1 MVAKISHGSSLF
13 GALSYNQLKV
23 EGEQATILYGN
34 RIIEPTTDEYSVP
47 LLTRSFEPYLTAN
60 RKTESPV
67 IHISLNPAPKDNVS
81 DEQFRQVAQLYM
93 EKLGYGNQPYVVF
106 LHKDIDRRH
115 IHIVSVRVDENGK
128 MLPDNFEHARS
139 MKICRELEKQFKLT
153 PADKKQQME
162 DLPLKPVRYEEGE
175 LKQQLANIIRPLSR
189 SYHFQSLNEYRALLS
204 IYHVTVDEAKGEQH
218 GRTYNGLVYAALNE
232 KGEKVSKPF
241 KASLFGKAVGYE
253 ALQKQMATSI
263 TLIKERKLKERTRAT
278 VSLVLSTSGN
288 REEFEKKLLK
298 EGISVVF
305 RQNEAGRIYG
315 VTFID
320 REAKTVLNGS
330 RLGKAFSAN
339 TFNDWFE
346 SGIRPIIPATPLHQQ
361 QEDREQSPQWEPS
374 TEAFHPQSEPDDS
387 VLGAAFS
394 LFAPDGNT
402 PDDRSMVP
410 ISKKKRKRKPGQQL

>member
-81 DEQFRQVAQLYM
+81 DEQFRQMAQLYM

-153 PADKKQQME
+153 PADKKQSTE
-162 DLPLKPVRYEEGE
+162 DLPLKPVRPEEGE
-175 LKQQLANIIRPLSR
+175 LKQQLANIIRPLSH

-204 IYHVTVDEAKGEQH
+204 IYQVTVDEVKGEQH
-218 GRTYNGLVYAALNE
+218 GRSYNGLVYSALNE
-232 KGEKVSKPF
+232 QREKVGKPF
-241 KASLFGKAVGYE
+241 KASLFGKVVGYE
-253 ALQKQMATSI
+253 AMQKQMENSVSI
-263 TLIKERKLKERTRAT
+263 IKERKLKERTKAA
-278 VSLVLSTSGN
+278 VSLAINTSAS
-288 REEFEKKLLK
+288 REEFEKKLRK
-298 EGISVVF
+298 EGISVAF
-305 RQNEAGRIYG
+305 RQNEGGRIYG

-320 REAKTVLNGS
+320 HQTKTVLNGS

-339 TFNDWFE
+339 TFNNWFE
-346 SGIRPIIPATPLHQQ
+346 NGVRPIIPAAPAPKQ
-361 QEDREQSPQWEPS
+361 QEHREQPHSWQPPTESLPQG
-374 TEAFHPQSEPDDS
+374 EPDDS
-387 VLGAAFS
+387 VLGTVVG
-394 LFAPDGNT
+394 LFAPDSI

-410 ISKKKRKRKPGQQL
+410 APKRKKRKRKPGQQL